1 MAGEKLLKNTNGMA
15 DAFFYGSIRRII
27 LRGLLRQEKAAFF
40 FYYYIGTILVFTPAS
55 SDA

>member
-1 MAGEKLLKNTNGMA
+1 MAGEKLLKNANGMV

-27 LRGLLRQEKAAFF
+27 LRGLLRRKRLRFF
-40 FYYYIGTILVFTPAS
+40 FYYYTGTISVFTPAS